1 MTPVESG
8 TRVRYHGSTGYCRE
22 KEFRVYNALP
32 DAVKDEHTSEDGY
45 RYGLDPVIPGTVS
58 ETCMDDYLWNVRRQS
73 FTVIGDDDE

>member
-45 RYGLDPVIPGTVS
+45 RYGIYSTRHSWNSKLGLATV
-58 ETCMDDYLWNVRRQS
+58 
-73 FTVIGDDDE
+73 